1 MLPLLGALSSGRK
14 DIARPMEPRGV
25 PFAGAADPSVV
36 ELPRPLPLPLGAT
49 FCSALTFRLGKSSFG
64 DADS

>member
-14 DIARPMEPRGV
+14 DIARPTEPRSA
-25 PFAGAADPSVV
+25 PFAGAVDPFVV
-36 ELPRPLPLPLGAT
+36 ELPRPLPLGAT
-49 FCSALTFRLGKSSFG
+49 FCSVLTFLLGKSSFG